1 MPPSS
6 GSCERVHAGLL
17 SRGINLVTVVFT
29 DIKNDIAVIT
39 IDNPPVNALSHALR
53 SELSNALEGI
63 NNNTK
68 IIAAVIICA
77 GRTFCA
83 GADIKEFGKPPLSPT
98 LPDLMEQMDEFE
110 KPLIA
115 AIHGTALGGGF
126 ELALCCHH
134 RVMDVNA
141 KVGLPEVNLG
151 LIPGAGGTQRLPRL
165 IGLARAL
172 QMITSGKPINAEKAK
187 KLGISEK
194 VSEHNLLEDAIS
206 FAKGADVRR
215 IRDLKVDGSTEEVE
229 NFQNKIARRSRGFLA
244 PSAALDAL
252 KASMELPFEEGIVFE
267 REKFMELV
275 SSSHSKAQRHLFF
288 AERAAT
294 KVDGIDKTTPIRKIN
309 HVGVIGGG
317 IMGCGI
323 AINFLSAGMAVSL
336 LEISNEAVAAAG
348 EKIRNIYQSMVNKG
362 RISEEQMQTAIN
374 QLNLITDYDGL
385 SNSDLI
391 IEAVF
396 EDLNVKK
403 EVFRKLDNI
412 AKEGAIIATNT
423 SFLDINEMANVTT
436 RKSDI
441 LGLHFF
447 SPAHIMPLLEIV
459 KTDDTSNEVI
469 ATAFQLAKNI
479 RKTPVL
485 SGVCY
490 GFIANRMSSCYG
502 REAGLLL
509 LEGATVEQVDQTMFD
524 FGMPMGMFTML
535 DMAGID
541 IGVMARA
548 KLPNGSYDERAFSI
562 HAVLVEKGH
571 KGQKTG
577 AGFYLYEGKE
587 KKHNPEIDKIAEK
600 MAHDFGISR
609 CRKTTKEIE
618 ERCILALINEGYKI
632 LEEEIALSA
641 SDIDVVYA
649 FAFGFPRYKG
659 GPMHYA
665 EHLGLKYVVDRINE
679 FAVQYGDR
687 WWKPSS
693 LLVKRAKESE

>member
-1 MPPSS
+1 M
-6 GSCERVHAGLL
+6 HAGLL

-165 IGLARAL
+165 IGLAHAL

-244 PSAALDAL
+244 PFAALDAL

-267 REKFMELV
+267 REKFIELV

-294 KVDGIDKTTPIRKIN
+294 KVDGIDKTTPNRKIN

-562 HAVLVEKGH
+562 HAELVEKGH

>member
-1 MPPSS
+1 M
-6 GSCERVHAGLL
+6 HAGLL

-53 SELSNALEGI
+53 SELSNALDGI
-63 NNNTK
+63 NNNKK

-126 ELALCCHH
+126 ELALCCHY

-141 KVGLPEVNLG
+141 KVGLPEVALG

-165 IGLARAL
+165 IGLAQAL

-187 KLGISEK
+187 MLGIADK
-194 VSEHNLLEDAIS
+194 VSEYNLLEDAIS

-215 IRDLKVDGSTEEVE
+215 IRDLKVDGSPEEVE
-229 NFQNKIARRSRGFLA
+229 NFQNKITRRSRGFLA
-244 PSAALDAL
+244 PFAALEAL
-252 KASMELPFEEGIVFE
+252 NASMELPFEEGIVFE

-294 KVDGIDKTTPIRKIN
+294 KVEGIDKTTPTRKIN

-323 AINFLSAGMAVSL
+323 AINFLNSGMAVSL
-336 LEISNEAVAAAG
+336 LDISNEAAAAAE

-374 QLNLITDYDGL
+374 QLNLITDYDDL

-403 EVFRKLDNI
+403 EVFRKLDSI
-412 AKEGAIIATNT
+412 AKEGAIFATNT
-423 SFLDINEMANVTT
+423 SFLDINEMANVTA

-509 LEGATVEQVDQTMFD
+509 LEGATVEQVDQAMFD

-562 HAVLVEKGH
+562 HKELVEKGH
-571 KGQKTG
+571 KGQKTR
-577 AGFYLYEGKE
+577 AGFYLYEGKD
-587 KKHNPEIDKIAEK
+587 KKHNPEIDKIAKK

-609 CRKTTKEIE
+609 CEKTAKEIE

-632 LEEEIALSA
+632 LEEGIALRA

-659 GPMHYA
+659 GPMYYA
-665 EHLGLKYVVDRINE
+665 EHLGLKSVVDRINE

-687 WWKPSS
+687 WWNPSS

>member
-1 MPPSS
+1 M
-6 GSCERVHAGLL
+6 HAGLL